1 MSQPDQ
7 PPFTKPM
14 SPQEL
19 LDACLLKDRHP
30 LKRRWQ
36 AARKKAG
43 GVDERLLQALQ
54 ASVAQVEKRRAVWP
68 KIDYPDLPVSDQ
80 REAIQKA
87 LADNQVLVVA
97 GETGSGKTTQ
107 LPKICLEMGLGAQ
120 GLIGHTQPRRLAA
133 RSVAQR
139 LAEELQVPLGQQV
152 GYQVRFQDQQTD
164 TTLVKLMTDGILL
177 AETQKDPFL
186 NRYQVIIIDEA
197 HERSLNID
205 FLLGYLKRL
214 LPKRPDLK
222 LVITSATIDV
232 ERFSQHFS
240 NCPIIEVSGRTYPV
254 ETLYRPLLS
263 EDPDTEDLTQQ
274 EGILEALEEIQT
286 LERQKGW
293 LHGPR
298 DVLVFLPGEREIREV
313 AHLIRRQQ
321 GSGRFRDTEVLP
333 LYARLPASEQQRVF
347 QTHSGRRVV
356 LTTNVA
362 ETSLTVPG
370 IRYVIDPGTARIS
383 RYSYRA
389 GVQRLPIEPV
399 SQASANQRAGRCG
412 RIAEGLCIRLYSE
425 EDFVSRPEFT
435 EPEIRRTNLAAVIL
449 QMLSLRLGAV
459 EDFPFVEPPDSRFI
473 KDGFRLLF
481 ELGAVNAKN
490 QLTGLGRKLA
500 RLPVDPRLARML
512 LEADQRSCLQ
522 EMLVITSALN
532 LQDPRERPADH
543 QQAAD
548 QAHAQ
553 WKDPDSDFLA
563 LVNLWNFYEEKRQEV
578 SGNQL
583 RKDCKKLF
591 LSYMRMRE
599 WRDTHRQL
607 KLLAKE
613 LGLKEN
619 TEPAS
624 YAALHQ
630 ALLSGLLSNMGMLQE
645 NKEYLGARN
654 RKFFIHPGSKAGKK
668 TPKWIMAAELVE
680 TTRLF
685 ARMIAKIDPRWA
697 EPLAEHLVK
706 CSHSDPHWEKK
717 AARVA
722 ALEKV
727 TLFGLPLVTGRK
739 VDFGKIQPVEA
750 RELFIRSALVEGQYQ
765 TRAPFMAHNQALLN
779 AVQTLEDKA
788 RKKDILVDDQVLYD
802 FYDSR
807 IPEDIN
813 KGASFE
819 SWRKQAEQEQPN
831 LLFLTREALLARTAD
846 EVTAEAYPDTLRW
859 EGVEW
864 QLSYHFA
871 PGEADDGVSI
881 TVPVAMLGQL
891 PEGRLEWLV
900 PGLLEEKCLAL
911 MRGLPKAVRKNFVPL
926 PDYVRAA
933 LEALVPDDLPL
944 GKALGLFLYKITGN
958 RIDEALWQQVDLPD
972 HLRMNFKV
980 VDAQGKPLGQ
990 GRDLAALQKR
1000 FARQMEAGT
1009 QALDAGDLQVTGRTD
1024 WDFADLP
1031 ERLEQVQA
1039 GVKLQ
1044 AFPALVDEG
1053 QSVGVTLVDSQEK
1066 ARMATEK
1073 GLVRLAR
1080 LSLPQKEKYLQ
1091 SQLPGLKNL
1100 QLLYAKIGSRQ
1111 QLVDDL
1117 LDTALREAL
1126 FQGKDAPWPR
1136 TAADFSAWLKNH
1148 EADWV
1153 PKATEKVQQVEAALK
1168 AQVPLAAQ
1176 LKGKMNLALALTF
1189 KDAQRQLA
1197 RLFYPGF
1204 IWDSGH
1210 WLQHYPRY
1218 LKALELRLEKAARDR
1233 LRDQRNA
1240 DEVEAWWQAWEARYQ
1255 QLLPKGEV
1263 SRELMDFRWLLEEY
1277 RVSLYAQQ
1285 LGTSESI
1292 SAKRLKTYW
1301 SQLVTD

>member
-1 MSQPDQ
+1 MPDPEQ
-7 PPFTKPM
+7 TKV
-14 SPQEL
+14 SSSFSSKEL
-19 LDACLLKDRHP
+19 LRSCLIKDKHR
-30 LKRRWQ
+30 LSRRWQ
-36 AARKKAG
+36 SVRKQGLEKQQQWLDEIQASIQQVAAR
-43 GVDERLLQALQ
+43 VAL
-54 ASVAQVEKRRAVWP
+54 WP
-68 KIDYPDLPVSDQ
+68 DIDYPDLPVSDQ
-80 REAIQKA
+80 REDIKKA
-87 LADNQVLVVA
+87 LAENQVLVVA

-139 LAEELQVPLGQQV
+139 LAEELHLPLGQQI
-152 GYQVRFQDQQTD
+152 GYQVRFEDQQTPN
-164 TTLVKLMTDGILL
+164 TLVKLMTDGILL

-232 ERFSQHFS
+232 ERFSKHFD
-240 NCPIIEVSGRTYPV
+240 NCPIIQVSGRTYPV

-263 EDPDTEDLTQQ
+263 EDPDSDDLTQQ
-274 EGILEALEEIQT
+274 EGILEALEEIET

-293 LHGPR
+293 MYGPR

-321 GSGRFRDTEVLP
+321 GSGRFKGTEVLP
-333 LYARLPASEQQRVF
+333 LYARLPAAEQQRVF
-347 QTHSGRRVV
+347 QSHTGRRIV

-370 IRYVIDPGTARIS
+370 IRYVIDPGTARVS

-425 EDFVSRPEFT
+425 DDFLSRPEFT

-459 EDFPFVEPPDSRFI
+459 EDFPFVEPPDGRFI

-481 ELGAVNAKN
+481 ELGAVNEKN
-490 QLTGLGRKLA
+490 QLTSLGRKLA

-512 LEADQRSCLQ
+512 LEAGQRQCVSEAL
-522 EMLVITSALN
+522 IIIAALN
-532 LQDPRERPADH
+532 IQDPRERPADH

-548 QAHAQ
+548 QAQAQ

-563 LVNLWNFYEEKRQEV
+563 LVNLWNYYETLRQEV
-578 SGNQL
+578 SANQL
-583 RKDCKKLF
+583 RKQCKKLF

-607 KLLAKE
+607 KLLARE
-613 LGLKEN
+613 LGLIEN
-619 TEPAS
+619 TQPAS
-624 YAALHQ
+624 YAGLHQ
-630 ALLSGLLSNMGMLQE
+630 ALLSGLLSNLGFLQE

-680 TTRLF
+680 TTKLF
-685 ARMIAKIDPRWA
+685 ARMVAKIDPCWA
-697 EPLAEHLVK
+697 EPLAAHLVK
-706 CSHSDPHWEKK
+706 RHHSDPHWEKK

-722 ALEKV
+722 VLEKV

-739 VDFGKIQPVEA
+739 VDFGPINPAEA
-750 RELFIRSALVEGQYQ
+750 REIFIRSALVEGDY
-765 TRAPFMAHNQALLN
+765 TTKAPFMAHNQALLDE
-779 AVQTLEDKA
+779 VQVLEDKA
-788 RKKDILVDDQVLYD
+788 RKKDIVVDDQVLFD
-802 FYDSR
+802 FYDGR
-807 IPEDIN
+807 IPQEIN

-819 SWRKQAEQEQPN
+819 AWRKKAEANN
-831 LLFLTREALLARTAD
+831 LQLLLLTREDLLARAAD
-846 EVTAEAYPDTLRW
+846 EVTEVAYPDTLSW
-859 EGVEW
+859 QGVEW
-864 QLSYHFA
+864 QLSYNFA
-871 PGEADDGVSI
+871 PGEEDDGVSI
-881 TVPVAMLGQL
+881 QVPAAMLGQL

-911 MRGLPKAVRKNFVPL
+911 MRGLPKSLRKNFVPL

-933 LEALVPDDLPL
+933 LEALSPDDLPL
-944 GKALGLFLYKITGN
+944 GKALGLFLYKITGT
-958 RIDEALWQQVDLPD
+958 RVEDSLWNQVDLPP
-972 HLRMNFKV
+972 HLRINFKV
-980 VDAQGKPLGQ
+980 VNAQGKLLGQ
-990 GRDLAALQKR
+990 GRNLAALRER
-1000 FARQMEAGT
+1000 FAQQMQADT
-1009 QALDAGDLQVTGRTD
+1009 QALDAGELQVTGQTQ
-1024 WDFADLP
+1024 WAFAELP

-1053 QSVGVTLVDSQEK
+1053 KSVGVTLVDTPNK
-1066 ARMATEK
+1066 AQMMTEK

-1091 SQLPGLKNL
+1091 TQLPGIKKLE
-1100 QLLYAKIGSRQ
+1100 LLYAKIGSRQ
-1111 QLVDDL
+1111 QLWDDF
-1117 LDTALREAL
+1117 LDSSLRDTFL
-1126 FQGKDAPWPR
+1126 KDAPSKWPR
-1136 TAADFSAWLKNH
+1136 HSDDFARWL
-1148 EADWV
+1148 EAYQSQWV
-1153 PKATEKVQQVEAALK
+1153 PKATVKLEQLVKALQ

-1176 LKGKMNLALALTF
+1176 LKGKMNLSLALTF
-1189 KDAQRQLA
+1189 QDAKRQLS
-1197 RLFYPGF
+1197 RLFFPGF
-1204 IWDSGH
+1204 IWDAGS
-1210 WLQHYPRY
+1210 WLEEYPRY
-1218 LKALELRLEKAARDR
+1218 LNALEIRLEKAPRDP
-1233 LRDQRNA
+1233 LRDQRHA
-1240 DEVEAWWQAWEARYQ
+1240 EEVEIWWQRWEARYQ
-1255 QLLPKGEV
+1255 ELLAKGEV
-1263 SRELMDFRWLLEEY
+1263 SQELMDFRWLLEEY

-1285 LGTSESI
+1285 LGTRQVVSG
-1292 SAKRLKTYW
+1292 KRLQAYW
-1301 SQLVTD
+1301 KQLLTE

>member
-1 MSQPDQ
+1 MPQPDQ
-7 PPFTKPM
+7 AL

-19 LDACLLKDRHP
+19 LKSCLFKDRQR
-30 LKRRWQ
+30 LKKRWQ
-36 AARKKAG
+36 KALREDDAA
-43 GVDERLLQALQ
+43 QAQVIKDLE
-54 ASVAQVEKRRAVWP
+54 ASLAQVELRRAAWP
-68 KIDYPDLPVSDQ
+68 QIGYPDLPVSDQ
-80 REAIQKA
+80 REDIKKA
-87 LADNQVLVVA
+87 LAENQVVVVA

-139 LAEELQVPLGQQV
+139 LAEELHLPLGQQV
-152 GYQVRFQDQQTD
+152 GYQVRFEDHQTP

-232 ERFSQHFS
+232 ERFSQHFGR
-240 NCPIIEVSGRTYPV
+240 CPIIQVSGRTYPV

-263 EDPDTEDLTQQ
+263 DDPDSEDLTQQ

-333 LYARLPASEQQRVF
+333 LYARLPAAEQQRVF
-347 QTHSGRRVV
+347 QSHTGRRVV

-370 IRYVIDPGTARIS
+370 IRYVIDPGTARVS

-389 GVQRLPIEPV
+389 GVQRLPVEPV

-412 RIAEGLCIRLYSE
+412 RIAEGLCIRLFSE
-425 EDFVSRPEFT
+425 EDFISRPEFT

-481 ELGAVNAKN
+481 ELGAVDKKN

-512 LEADQRSCLQ
+512 LEAGQRQCVS
-522 EMLVITSALN
+522 EALVIIAALN
-532 LQDPRERPADH
+532 IQDPRERPADH

-548 QAHAQ
+548 QAQAQ

-563 LVNLWNFYEEKRQEV
+563 LVNLWKFYEDLRQEV
-578 SGNQL
+578 SANQL
-583 RKDCKKLF
+583 RKQCKKLF

-607 KLLAKE
+607 KLLARE

-619 TEPAS
+619 SEPAG
-624 YAALHQ
+624 YAPLHQ
-630 ALLSGLLSNMGMLQE
+630 ALLSGLLSNVGFLQE

-668 TPKWIMAAELVE
+668 TPKWMMAAELVE
-680 TTRLF
+680 TSKLF
-685 ARMIAKIDPRWA
+685 ARMVAKIDPRWA
-697 EPLAEHLVK
+697 EPLAAHLVK
-706 CSHSDPHWEKK
+706 RNYSDPHWEKK

-722 ALEKV
+722 VLEKV

-739 VDFGKIQPVEA
+739 VDFGPINPAEA
-750 RELFIRSALVEGQYQ
+750 REIFIRSALVEGDYS
-765 TRAPFMAHNQALLN
+765 TKAPFMAHNQALLDE
-779 AVQTLEDKA
+779 VQVLEDKA
-788 RKKDILVDDQVLYD
+788 RKKDILVDDQVLFD
-802 FYDSR
+802 FYNSR

-819 SWRKQAEQEQPN
+819 SWRKQAEASNPK
-831 LLFLTREALLARTAD
+831 LLFLTREDLLARTAD
-846 EVTAEAYPDTLRW
+846 EVTGEAYPDTLAW
-859 EGVEW
+859 QGVEW
-864 QLSYHFA
+864 QLSYNFA
-871 PGEADDGVSI
+871 PGEEDDGVSI

-933 LEALVPDDLPL
+933 LEALAPDDLPP
-944 GKALGLFLYKITGN
+944 GKALGLFLYKITGT
-958 RIDEALWQQVDLPD
+958 QVDERLWSQVGLSP
-972 HLRMNFKV
+972 HLQINFKV
-980 VDAQGKPLGQ
+980 VTAKGKLLGQ
-990 GRDLAALQKR
+990 GRDLDALRQR
-1000 FARQMEAGT
+1000 FSQQMKADT
-1009 QALDAGDLQVTGRTD
+1009 QALDVGQLQVTGQTD
-1024 WDFADLP
+1024 WTFSELP

-1053 QSVGVTLVDSQEK
+1053 KSVGVTLVDSPEK

-1080 LSLPQKEKYLQ
+1080 LKLPQKEKYLQ
-1091 SQLPGLKNL
+1091 TQLPGIKNL
-1100 QLLYAKIGSRQ
+1100 ELLYAKIGSRQ
-1111 QLVDDL
+1111 QLWDDL
-1117 LDTALREAL
+1117 FDTSLRDAFL
-1126 FQGKDAPWPR
+1126 QGDQANWPR
-1136 TAADFSAWLKNH
+1136 SHEDFKRWL
-1148 EADWV
+1148 EAHQSQWV
-1153 PKATEKVQQVEAALK
+1153 PKATEKLKLAEKALK

-1189 KDAQRQLA
+1189 QDAKRQLA
-1197 RLFYPGF
+1197 RLYYPGF
-1204 IWDSGH
+1204 IWDAGS
-1210 WLQHYPRY
+1210 WLEEYPRY
-1218 LKALELRLEKAARDR
+1218 LQALAIRLEKAPRDP

-1240 DEVEAWWQAWEARYQ
+1240 EEVEVWWQRWEARYQ
-1255 QLLPKGEV
+1255 QLLPKGEI
-1263 SRELMDFRWLLEEY
+1263 SQELLDFRWLLEEY

-1285 LGTSESI
+1285 LGTRQVV
-1292 SAKRLKTYW
+1292 SAKRLQAYW
-1301 SQLVTD
+1301 KQLVSD

>member
-1 MSQPDQ
+1 MPD
-7 PPFTKPM
+7 
-14 SPQEL
+14 SPQKL
-19 LDACLLKDRHP
+19 LQTCLLKDKHR
-30 LKRRWQ
+30 LSKRWHK
-36 AARKKAG
+36 ARKQHQEAQQK
-43 GVDERLLQALQ
+43 VVNELE
-54 ASVAQVEKRRAVWP
+54 ASVRQVEARRAAWP
-68 KIDYPDLPVSDQ
+68 AIDYPDLPVSEQ
-80 REAIQKA
+80 REAIQRA
-87 LADNQVLVVA
+87 LADHQVIVVA

-133 RSVAQR
+133 RSVAKR
-139 LAEELQVPLGQQV
+139 LADELHVPLGQQV
-152 GYQVRFQDQQTD
+152 GYQVRFEDQQTP

-232 ERFSQHFS
+232 ERFSRHFDH
-240 NCPIIEVSGRTYPV
+240 CPIIEVSGRTYPV

-263 EDPDTEDLTQQ
+263 DDPDREDLTQQ
-274 EGILEALEEIQT
+274 EGVLEALEEIEAI
-286 LERQKGW
+286 ERQKRW
-293 LHGPR
+293 YQGPR
-298 DVLVFLPGEREIREV
+298 DVLIFLPGEREIREL

-321 GSGRFRDTEVLP
+321 GAGRFRDAEVLP

-347 QTHSGRRVV
+347 QPHSGRRIV

-389 GVQRLPIEPV
+389 GVQRLPVEAV

-412 RIAEGLCIRLYSE
+412 RVAEGLCIRLYSE
-425 EDFVSRPEFT
+425 DDFLNRSEFT

-449 QMLSLRLGAV
+449 QMLSLGLGAV
-459 EDFPFVEPPDSRFI
+459 EDFPFVEPPDGRFI

-481 ELGAVNAKN
+481 ELGAVNQKK

-512 LEADQRSCLQ
+512 LEAGRRHCVS
-522 EMLVITSALN
+522 EALVIIAALN
-532 LQDPRERPADH
+532 IQDPRERPAEH

-548 QAHAQ
+548 QAQAQ

-563 LVNLWNFYEEKRQEV
+563 LLNLWNFYEDLRQEI
-578 SGNQL
+578 SANQL
-583 RKDCKKLF
+583 RKQCKKLF

-607 KLLAKE
+607 KLLARE
-613 LGLKEN
+613 LGLQEN
-619 TEPAS
+619 TQPAS
-624 YAALHQ
+624 YASLHQ
-630 ALLSGLLSNMGMLQE
+630 ALLSGLLSNIGFLQE

-654 RKFFIHPGSKAGKK
+654 RKFYLHPGSKAGKK
-668 TPKWIMAAELVE
+668 SPKWMMAAEMVE
-680 TTRLF
+680 TSKLF
-685 ARMIAKIDPRWA
+685 ARMVAKIDPRWA
-697 EPLAEHLVK
+697 EPLAGHLVK
-706 CSHSDPHWEKK
+706 HHYSDPHWEKK

-722 ALEKV
+722 VLEKV

-739 VDFGKIQPVEA
+739 VDLGPIHPEEA
-750 RELFIRSALVEGQYQ
+750 REIFIRSALVEGDYRTQ
-765 TRAPFMAHNQALLN
+765 APFMAHNQALLN
-779 AVQTLEDKA
+779 EVQTLEDKA
-788 RKKDILVDDQVLYD
+788 RKKDILVDDQVLFD
-802 FYDSR
+802 FYEQR
-807 IPEDIN
+807 VPAEIN
-813 KGASFE
+813 KGADFE
-819 SWRKQAEQEQPN
+819 VWRREIEATSPQH
-831 LLFLTREALLARTAD
+831 LFLTRDDLLARTAE
-846 EVTAEAYPDTLRW
+846 EVTEEAYPDHLQW
-859 EGVEW
+859 QGVEW
-864 QLSYHFA
+864 QLSYNFA
-871 PGEADDGVSI
+871 PGDPDDGVSLR
-881 TVPVAMLGQL
+881 VPVAMLGQL

-933 LEALVPDDLPL
+933 LEALTPDDLPL
-944 GKALGLFLYKITGN
+944 GKALGLFLYRVTGSQV
-958 RIDEALWQQVDLPD
+958 EESLWQQVDLPP
-972 HLRMNFKV
+972 HLKMNFKV
-980 VDAQGKPLGQ
+980 VTGEGRLLGE
-990 GRDLAALQKR
+990 GRDLALLKQR
-1000 FARQMEAGT
+1000 FAEQMEAGT
-1009 QALDAGDLQVTGRTD
+1009 QALDAGELSVQGQTAWT
-1024 WDFADLP
+1024 FAELP

-1053 QSVGVTLVDSQEK
+1053 QSVGVKLVDSADK
-1066 ARMATEK
+1066 ARILTEK

-1080 LSLPQKEKYLQ
+1080 LQLPQKEKYLQ
-1091 SQLPGLKNL
+1091 TQLPGRQKLE
-1100 QLLYAKIGSRQ
+1100 LLYAKIGRRQ
-1111 QLVDDL
+1111 QLWDDL
-1117 LDTALREAL
+1117 LDSSLRDALISGDSER
-1126 FQGKDAPWPR
+1126 WPR
-1136 TAADFSAWLKNH
+1136 SRAEFERWLQAH
-1148 EADWV
+1148 QSQWV
-1153 PKATEKVQQVEAALK
+1153 AQATLKQEETLKALQ

-1189 KDAQRQLA
+1189 QDAKRQLA

-1204 IWDSGH
+1204 IWDAGP
-1210 WLQHYPRY
+1210 WLADYPRY
-1218 LKALELRLEKAARDR
+1218 LQALQIRLEKAPRDP
-1233 LRDQRNA
+1233 LRDQRHA
-1240 DEVEAWWQAWEARYQ
+1240 EEVELWWQRWEARYQ
-1255 QLLPKGEV
+1255 QLLPKGEA
-1263 SRELMDFRWLLEEY
+1263 SQKLLDFRWLLEEY

-1285 LGTSESI
+1285 LGTRQVV
-1292 SAKRLKTYW
+1292 SAKRLEASW
-1301 SQLVTD
+1301 QQLLGE

>member
-1 MSQPDQ
+1 MPKPDQ
-7 PPFTKPM
+7 AL
-14 SPQEL
+14 SPQKL
-19 LDACLLKDRHP
+19 LESCLFKDRHR
-30 LKRRWQ
+30 LQKRWQ
-36 AARKKAG
+36 AARKKSAEQQQQ
-43 GVDERLLQALQ
+43 VKEEIL
-54 ASVAQVEKRRAVWP
+54 ASVAQVEARRAVWP
-68 KIDYPDLPVSDQ
+68 RIDYPDLPVSEQ
-80 REAIQKA
+80 RESIQKA
-87 LADNQVLVVA
+87 LAENQVVVVA

-139 LAEELQVPLGQQV
+139 LAEELYLPLGQQV
-152 GYQVRFQDQQTD
+152 GYQVRFEDHQTP

-232 ERFSQHFS
+232 ERFSKHFGR
-240 NCPIIEVSGRTYPV
+240 CPIIEVSGRTYPV

-263 EDPDTEDLTQQ
+263 DDPESEDLTQQ
-274 EGILEALEEIQT
+274 EGILEALEEIHT

-333 LYARLPASEQQRVF
+333 LYARLPAAEQQRVF
-347 QTHSGRRVV
+347 QSHTGRRVV

-370 IRYVIDPGTARIS
+370 IRYVIDPGTARVS

-389 GVQRLPIEPV
+389 GVQRLPIEQV

-425 EDFVSRPEFT
+425 EDFLSRPEFT

-481 ELGAVNAKN
+481 ELGAVDKKN

-512 LEADQRSCLQ
+512 LEAGQRQCVSEAL
-522 EMLVITSALN
+522 IIIAALN
-532 LQDPRERPADH
+532 IQDPRERPADH

-563 LVNLWNFYEEKRQEV
+563 LVNLWKHYEDLRQEV
-578 SGNQL
+578 SANQL
-583 RKDCKKLF
+583 RKQCKKLF

-607 KLLAKE
+607 KLLARE

-619 TEPAS
+619 SEPAG
-624 YAALHQ
+624 YASLHQ
-630 ALLSGLLSNMGMLQE
+630 ALLSGLLSNIGFLQE

-668 TPKWIMAAELVE
+668 TPKWMMAAELVE
-680 TTRLF
+680 TSKLF
-685 ARMIAKIDPRWA
+685 ARMVAKIDPRWA
-697 EPLAEHLVK
+697 EPLASHLVK
-706 CSHSDPHWEKK
+706 HNHSDPHWEKK

-722 ALEKV
+722 VLEKV

-739 VDFGKIQPVEA
+739 VDFGKINPQEA
-750 RELFIRSALVEGQYQ
+750 REIFIRSALVEGDYQ
-765 TRAPFMAHNQALLN
+765 TRAPFMAHNQALLDE
-779 AVQTLEDKA
+779 VQVLEDKA
-788 RKKDILVDDQVLYD
+788 RKKDILVDDQVLFD

-819 SWRKQAEQEQPN
+819 SWRKKAEAKDPQ
-831 LLFLTREALLARTAD
+831 LLFLTREDLLARTAE
-846 EVTAEAYPDTLRW
+846 EVTGEAYPDTLAW
-859 EGVEW
+859 QGVEW
-864 QLSYHFA
+864 QLSYNFA
-871 PGEADDGVSI
+871 PGEEDDGVSI

-944 GKALGLFLYKITGN
+944 GKALGLFLYKITGTQV
-958 RIDEALWQQVDLPD
+958 EEKLWSQVDLPP
-972 HLRMNFKV
+972 HLQINFKV
-980 VDAQGKPLGQ
+980 VTAKGKLLGQ
-990 GRDLAALQKR
+990 GRNLEILRER
-1000 FARQMEAGT
+1000 FSQQMQADT
-1009 QALDAGDLQVTGRTD
+1009 QALDAGQLQVTGQTD
-1024 WDFADLP
+1024 WTFSELP

-1053 QSVGVTLVDSQEK
+1053 KTVGVTLVDSPEK

-1091 SQLPGLKNL
+1091 TQLPGLKNL
-1100 QLLYAKIGSRQ
+1100 ELLYAKIGSRQ
-1111 QLVDDL
+1111 QLWDDL
-1117 LDTALREAL
+1117 LDASLRDAFL
-1126 FQGKDAPWPR
+1126 QGNTDKWPR
-1136 TAADFSAWLKNH
+1136 SSTEFTRWL
-1148 EADWV
+1148 DQYQSQWV
-1153 PKATEKVQQVEAALK
+1153 PRATEKLQLAEKALQ
-1168 AQVPLAAQ
+1168 AQVPLAAE
-1176 LKGKMNLALALTF
+1176 LKGKMNLALALTYQ
-1189 KDAQRQLA
+1189 DAKRQLG

-1204 IWDSGH
+1204 IWDAGS
-1210 WLQHYPRY
+1210 WLEHYPRY
-1218 LKALELRLEKAARDR
+1218 LQAIAMRLEKAPRDP
-1233 LRDQRNA
+1233 LKDQRNA
-1240 DEVEAWWQAWEARYQ
+1240 EEVEAWWQRWEARYQ
-1255 QLLPKGEV
+1255 QLLPKGEIT
-1263 SRELMDFRWLLEEY
+1263 RELLDFRWLLEEY

-1285 LGTSESI
+1285 LGTSQVV
-1292 SAKRLKTYW
+1292 SAKRLQSHWKQMV
-1301 SQLVTD
+1301 SD